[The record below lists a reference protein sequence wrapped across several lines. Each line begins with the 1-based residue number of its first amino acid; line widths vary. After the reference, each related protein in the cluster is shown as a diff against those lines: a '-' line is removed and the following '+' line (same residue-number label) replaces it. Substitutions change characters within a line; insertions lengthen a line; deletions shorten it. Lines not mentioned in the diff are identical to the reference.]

1 MDEPFES
8 PPLPPGTRLHSF
20 IIGAPLGRGG
30 VGIVY
35 AAEHEILHETFA
47 IKEFLPNDLARR
59 VAGNRV
65 AALPGKEKAYAALR
79 RKFLEEGQTLVQLA
93 RPHPHPNLVQ
103 VTDAFHENDTVY
115 LCMRFERGQ
124 SLDAL
129 VESRGPL
136 GESELM
142 ALLLPLLD
150 GLEYAHAH
158 RVWHRDIKPSN
169 ILVREDGTPLLIDFG
184 AAHRDRADGVVSVIA
199 QYTPNFAASEQ
210 VYGGTQGP
218 WTDIYCLAATLYYV
232 VTGHPPPSRLR
243 PGWRSQCPGYSRRF
257 LDALEAG
264 LQFDPERRPETVASW
279 RSLFMASEDDP
290 GLISQRPSDPEEQ
303 KTQVLDQDVLIQRP
317 SQGTSGV
324 TTVLSGL
331 EPALGPAA
339 EQRHPQPASRSRRW
353 IWVAGLSVPLLLGG
367 LVVGSLMDHWLNPS
381 PERPTSLSVESSS
394 DIMRFGERLDLAGL
408 ECAHVK
414 LFPIGERAI
423 GLSGYLRDAQQLTA
437 LLERVRT
444 LAPGLEVER
453 RELAFASP
461 FCDLLGVTN
470 ALAPASDRY
479 PGMPIVRFNNP
490 DRIYQEDQYLALD
503 VFNPGAK
510 GGYLYLDFIDSDH
523 QVVHLFPSMALP
535 DNFIPP
541 GSLRQIGARD
551 DAACAREPDACFVI
565 SRPHGNNLILALWS
579 ETPILPGWRSPQSEP
594 LIGYLAV
601 LRTALD
607 SQPIS
612 SSSQRAIS
620 YHFFTTTD

>member
-199 QYTPNFAASEQ
+199 Q
-210 VYGGTQGP
+210 
-218 WTDIYCLAATLYYV
+218 
-232 VTGHPPPSRLR
+232 
-243 PGWRSQCPGYSRRF
+243 
-257 LDALEAG
+257 
-264 LQFDPERRPETVASW
+264 
-279 RSLFMASEDDP
+279 
-290 GLISQRPSDPEEQ
+290 
-303 KTQVLDQDVLIQRP
+303 
-317 SQGTSGV
+317 
-324 TTVLSGL
+324 
-331 EPALGPAA
+331 
-339 EQRHPQPASRSRRW
+339 
-353 IWVAGLSVPLLLGG
+353 
-367 LVVGSLMDHWLNPS
+367 
-381 PERPTSLSVESSS
+381 
-394 DIMRFGERLDLAGL
+394 
-408 ECAHVK
+408 
-414 LFPIGERAI
+414 
-423 GLSGYLRDAQQLTA
+423 
-437 LLERVRT
+437 
-444 LAPGLEVER
+444 
-453 RELAFASP
+453 
-461 FCDLLGVTN
+461 
-470 ALAPASDRY
+470 
-479 PGMPIVRFNNP
+479 
-490 DRIYQEDQYLALD
+490 
-503 VFNPGAK
+503 
-510 GGYLYLDFIDSDH
+510 
-523 QVVHLFPSMALP
+523 
-535 DNFIPP
+535 
-541 GSLRQIGARD
+541 
-551 DAACAREPDACFVI
+551 
-565 SRPHGNNLILALWS
+565 
-579 ETPILPGWRSPQSEP
+579 
-594 LIGYLAV
+594 
-601 LRTALD
+601 
-607 SQPIS
+607 
-612 SSSQRAIS
+612 
-620 YHFFTTTD
+620 